1 MNKYKVKIVKFLDP
15 EVFEWVEVEAL
26 NAIQAQVIAAGNR
39 PDYIGV
45 EAHII

>member
-15 EVFEWVEVEAL
+15 DVFEWVEVEAL
-26 NAIQAQVIAAGNR
+26 NAIQAQVIAAGSR